1 MEIKYAVY
9 PGFVFSATDGDLHYI
24 SARPLML
31 LYQVD
36 PAARIVINELRSP
49 RNRQEQLE
57 IEGLLRRVNEEGL
70 IVLRP
75 KASGNYTLPAA
86 K

>member
-24 SARPLML
+24 DARRLMF
-31 LYQVD
+31 LYQLD
-36 PAARIVINELRSP
+36 PAECIVINELRSP

-57 IEGLLRRVNEEGL
+57 IEGRIRRVNEEGL

-75 KASGNYTLPAA
+75 KASGNYTIPAA